1 MFWLKFVLQIVACC
15 SCFLLAAQTPTF
27 VGTYQYTSWLGG
39 GFAGGPNGTCYMTPP
54 TYSVTD
60 EIVIEASG
68 RILKLTDTTF
78 YSGTIHSI
86 FDFSCDTLFIGQWKA
101 VNDSLIATYNLKP
114 LCDSLTI
121 YWIDQPP
128 IPHEQ
133 LHPPIVETYYWI
145 NDSDN
150 LGLKVANEI
159 YTKKQ

>member
-1 MFWLKFVLQIVACC
+1 LKFVLQIVACC

-27 VGTYQYTSWLGG
+27 VGTYQYTSFLGG

-60 EIVIEASG
+60 AIVIEATG
-68 RILKLTDTTF
+68 RILKLTDTIF
-78 YSGTIHSI
+78 YNENLHSI
-86 FDFSCDTLFIGQWKA
+86 IDFSCDTLFIGQWKV
-101 VNDSLIATYNLKP
+101 VNNAIVATYTAKP
-114 LCDSLTI
+114 ICDHLTI

-128 IPHEQ
+128 LPHEK
-133 LHPPIVETYYWI
+133 LNPPIIETYYWI

-150 LGLKVANEI
+150 LGLKVANAI

>member
-1 MFWLKFVLQIVACC
+1 V
-15 SCFLLAAQTPTF
+15 
-27 VGTYQYTSWLGG
+27 
-39 GFAGGPNGTCYMTPP
+39 TPP
-54 TYSVTD
+54 TFSVTD

-68 RILKLTDTTF
+68 RILKLSDTTF

-86 FDFSCDTLFIGQWKA
+86 FDFSCDTLFIGQWKV
-101 VNDSLIATYNLKP
+101 VNNAIVATYTAKP
-114 LCDSLTI
+114 ICDPLTI

>member
-1 MFWLKFVLQIVACC
+1 LKFVLQIIACS
-15 SCFLLAAQTPTF
+15 SCFLFTAQTPTF
-27 VGTYQYTSWLGG
+27 VGTYQHTSWLGG
-39 GFAGGPNGTCYMTPP
+39 GFAGGPNGSCYMTPP

-60 EIVIEASG
+60 AIVIEATG
-68 RILKLTDTTF
+68 RILKLSDTVF
-78 YSGTIHSI
+78 YNGNLHSI
-86 FDFSCDTLFIGQWKA
+86 IDFSCDTLFIGQWKA

-114 LCDSLTI
+114 LCDSLAI

-128 IPHEQ
+128 LPHKK
-133 LHPPIVETYYWI
+133 LNPLIVETYYWI